1 MTTPRRGDQ
10 DPPRGATGR
19 SGRLPSSR
27 VELASSATDRSKET
41 NTANTVARTS
51 ASGSASGVV
60 CAVSWRAR
68 LCALAGVLV
77 VAGLGSPG
85 VARAASPAGGS
96 GLAEQVQLALS
107 QLGEAVHGSRGFSS
121 ASGGVSLNIPS
132 TIPWG
137 AMPAA
142 VEGAIPTS
150 VAAAIQ
156 PSTTNSGPAA
166 SVFAG
171 TGSPPSAFPGPD
183 VSGQE
188 RGAAKSGRS
197 ERAQGSLARAASRS
211 EVDRTGGRQLCRRA
225 ASRRCDGCMAPTGL
239 ARRAPPGRAAKPAG
253 PPAGAVPQRLPPRP
267 LPPQPDMSS
276 SGTGGRPGPACDAAA
291 RRARRPAELFRL
303 AIPASGLSGPGL
315 PETEAYRHYC
325 LEPGLTFLLR
335 P

>member
-60 CAVSWRAR
+60 CVVSWRAR

-150 VAAAIQ
+150 VAAAIE

-171 TGSPPSAFPGPD
+171 TGSPPSASLGID

-211 EVDRTGGRQLCRRA
+211 EVRPSGGTTVVPQSSVAALRRVHGTHGLGQARA
-225 ASRRCDGCMAPTGL
+225 AR
-239 ARRAPPGRAAKPAG
+239 ARAKPAG

-276 SGTGGRPGPACDAAA
+276 SGQAGGQGPPVTLPLAALAGLLSFFVLRFLPRAFPVPAFRKPRLTVTTAWNPG
-291 RRARRPAELFRL
+291 
-303 AIPASGLSGPGL
+303 
-315 PETEAYRHYC
+315 
-325 LEPGLTFLLR
+325 
-335 P
+335 